1 MTTLNDLFT
10 QYLQSIMPD
19 EKAKER
25 ASSAHDDLRSD
36 LEVDEELGSSIP
48 RTLLSGSYGRDTAIQ
63 GIKDVDIIVQL
74 TLSKEEIRSQA
85 HKDETEQACLL
96 RLMKKAV
103 ERTGRIADTKT
114 ARRSIYVELPEEI
127 NEIAGD
133 LPALTLDIVPVLIPS
148 DKEVDPMWIAD
159 RELDEWQDTY
169 PNSQLKDS
177 VDRNQASVKIAGYYS
192 YKSLV
197 KMIKAWKKVH
207 FGSNKY
213 PKGFILEC
221 MVSQYHNPTADQWID
236 AFIDFFQ
243 NIQFSFPDP
252 DNLFSI
258 PEVHDISNQ
267 CVITI
272 PIAKT
277 IEDAKRILKKMY
289 WSLEQIILAQTTA
302 DNDLFEAAKIL
313 QDVFGNDESLG
324 ACFPLPEDE
333 RSNNSRAMP
342 AIIKGSQHDIRE
354 APEFG

>member
-10 QYLQSIMPD
+10 QYLKSIMPD

-36 LEVDEELGSSIP
+36 LEADEELGSSIP
-48 RTLLSGSYGRDTAIQ
+48 RTFLLGSYGRDTAIH

-74 TLSKEEIRSQA
+74 TLTKEELREQA
-85 HKDETEQACLL
+85 HQNETEQACLL
-96 RLMKKAV
+96 RLVKKAI
-103 ERTGRIADTKT
+103 ERTGRIAETKT

-127 NEIAGD
+127 NEIAGE
-133 LPALTLDIVPVLIPS
+133 LPELTLDIVPVLIPS
-148 DKEVDPMWIAD
+148 DKDTDPMWIAD
-159 RELDEWQDTY
+159 RELNEWQDTY

-177 VDRNQASVKIAGYYS
+177 VDRNQGSEKIAGYYS

-221 MVSQYHNPTADQWID
+221 LVSQYHNPNADQWID
-236 AFIDFFQ
+236 SVIDFFQ
-243 NIQFSFPDP
+243 NIQYSYPDP

-258 PEVHDISNQ
+258 PKVHDISNQ
-267 CVITI
+267 NTFTI

-277 IEDAKRILKKMY
+277 IEEAKRVLKKMN
-289 WSLEQIILAQTTA
+289 WSLEQVRLAKTTA
-302 DNDLFEAAKIL
+302 ENDLFAAAKIL
-313 QDVFGNDESLG
+313 QGVFGDDESLG
-324 ACFPLPEDE
+324 VNFPLPEDE
-333 RSNNSRAMP
+333 KSNNSRAMP
-342 AIIKGSQHDIRE
+342 AIIKGSQHDVRE
-354 APEFG
+354 APGFG